1 MVAGQA
7 VAEVFAGWASGL
19 EQEAIPEGAREVAAN
34 ALLDVAGLCIAARG
48 TDYIRAAVAA
58 WDVNGPCTA
67 LGHARSLDAAGAAL
81 INGTAAHGED
91 FDDSFEGTPVHAS
104 AVVLPAV
111 LAAAERYG
119 RSGADVLR
127 GYVVGTELVCRLA
140 LVAPTAIHRAGFHPT
155 AVIGALGAAAGVGA
169 TLRLAPQQLTSALGV
184 AGSLASGIIE
194 YLAEGTWTKRLHA
207 GWAAQAGLRAAL
219 LGREGFLG
227 PRTVLEG
234 EHGFFH
240 AFGVPDIRPDFRCVT
255 ERLGEDWQMAK
266 IAFKPYACGTMLH
279 PFIDC
284 ATRLARDGVA
294 AADVR
299 EAVCRVG
306 EGTVHRLWEP
316 LAEKRRPTTPYS
328 AKFSGPFAIALG
340 LVERAAGLEQFTEA
354 KVRDPDLLALA
365 ARVRYEIDPA
375 NEYPRNYAGDVRV
388 VLRDGRVR
396 EAHQPHLRGGVREP
410 LERAEIKA
418 KFHANAAYGGSPDS
432 TVGHLEAWCER
443 LFEQSDLGDLR
454 AFRGCSSTVF
464 WRDGS

>member
-1 MVAGQA
+1 MAERT
-7 VAEVFAGWASGL
+7 VAEVFATWAAGL
-19 EQEAIPEGAREVAAN
+19 GPEAIPGAARAVATN

-48 TDYIRAAVAA
+48 TDYVRAALAA
-58 WDVNGPCTA
+58 WDAEGPCTA
-67 LGHARSLDAAGAAL
+67 LGHARKLDAAGAAL

-119 RSGADVLR
+119 RSGADALR
-127 GYVVGTELVCRLA
+127 GYVVGTELMCRLA

-155 AVIGALGAAAGVGA
+155 AVIGALGAAAAVGA
-169 TLRLAPQQLTSALGV
+169 ALRLSPPQLTSALGI
-184 AGSLASGIIE
+184 AGSMASGILE

-219 LGREGFLG
+219 LGRAGFLG

-240 AFGVPDIRPDFRCVT
+240 AFGIREIEPDFRFVT
-255 ERLGEDWQMAK
+255 GGLSDEWQMAK

-284 ATRLARDGVA
+284 AIRLAREGAA

-299 EAVCRVG
+299 EVVCRVG

-316 LAEKRRPTTPYS
+316 LAEKRNPTTSYS
-328 AKFSGPFAIALG
+328 AKFSGPFAVALG
-340 LVERAAGLEQFTEA
+340 LTQQAAGLEQFTEA
-354 KVRDPDLLALA
+354 RVRDPDLLALA
-365 ARVRYEIDPA
+365 AKVRYEIDPD
-375 NEYPRNYAGDVRV
+375 NEYPRNYTGDVRA
-388 VLRDGRVR
+388 VLADGSVR

-410 LERAEIKA
+410 LHRAEIRA
-418 KFHANAAYGGSPDS
+418 KFRANAAYGGLPEERIRD
-432 TVGHLEAWCER
+432 LEAWCER
-443 LFEQSDLGDLR
+443 LFEQDDPGALAILR
-454 AFRGCSSTVF
+454 SS
-464 WRDGS
+464 SLA

>member
-1 MVAGQA
+1 MAAGRA
-7 VAEVFAGWASGL
+7 VAEIFAEWA
-19 EQEAIPEGAREVAAN
+19 AAVDPRTIPDAARVVAGN
-34 ALLDVAGLCIAARG
+34 AVLDVAGLCVAARG
-48 TDYIRAAVAA
+48 TDYIRAALAA
-58 WDVNGPCTA
+58 WDGEGACTA
-67 LGHARSLDAAGAAL
+67 LGHARGLDAGGAAL
-81 INGTAAHGED
+81 INGIAAHGED

-119 RSGADVLR
+119 LGGADLLR
-127 GYVVGTELVCRLA
+127 GYVVGTELMCRLA

-169 TLRLAPQQLTSALGV
+169 TLRLSPQHLTSALGI
-184 AGSLASGIIE
+184 AGSMASGIIE

-234 EHGFFH
+234 AHGFFH
-240 AFGVPDIRPDFRCVT
+240 AFGTESIAPDFRFVT
-255 ERLGEDWQMAK
+255 EGLGDDWRMAR

-284 ATRLARDGVA
+284 AIRLARDGVK

-299 EAVCRVG
+299 EVVCRVG

-316 LAEKRRPTTPYS
+316 LAEKRTPTTAYS
-328 AKFSGPFAIALG
+328 AKFSGPFAVALG
-340 LVERAAGLEQFTEA
+340 LVERAAGVEQFTEA
-354 KVRDPDLLALA
+354 KVRDQGLLALA

-375 NEYPRNYAGDVRV
+375 DEYPRNYTGEVRV
-388 VLRDGRVR
+388 VLADGSVR
-396 EAHQPHLRGGVREP
+396 KARQPYLRGGVREP
-410 LERAEIKA
+410 LERREIAA
-418 KFHANAAYGGSPDS
+418 KFRANAAYGGWSEDEI
-432 TVGHLEAWCER
+432 GRLEVWCDG
-443 LFEQSDLGDLR
+443 LYEQDDLGEL
-454 AFRGCSSTVF
+454 ASFRG
-464 WRDGS
+464 R

>member
-1 MVAGQA
+1 MAGQA
-7 VAEVFAGWASGL
+7 VAEVFAAWAEGL
-19 EQEAIPEGAREVAAN
+19 EVAAIPEAARTVARH

-48 TDYIRAAVAA
+48 TDYIAAALAA
-58 WDVNGPCTA
+58 WDGAGPCTA
-67 LGHARSLDAAGAAL
+67 LGHRRGLDAAGAAF

-104 AVVLPAV
+104 AVVLPAL

-119 RSGADVLR
+119 RSGADLLR
-127 GYVVGTELVCRLA
+127 GYVVGSELMCRLA

-155 AVIGALGAAAGVGA
+155 AVIGALGAAAAVGA
-169 TLRLAPQQLTSALGV
+169 ALRLSPRQITDALGI
-184 AGSLASGIIE
+184 AGSMASGIIE

-240 AFGVPDIRPDFRCVT
+240 AFGIPSITPDFGFVT
-255 ERLGEDWQMAK
+255 EGLGTDWQLAK

-284 ATRLARDGVA
+284 AIRLAREGVRA
-294 AADVR
+294 SEVG
-299 EAVCRVG
+299 EVVCRVG

-316 LAEKRRPTTPYS
+316 LAEKRRPSTSYS

-340 LVERAAGLEQFTEA
+340 FVDQAAGLEQFA
-354 KVRDPDLLALA
+354 DARVRDPDLLALA
-365 ARVRYEIDPA
+365 AKVRYEIDPDD
-375 NEYPRNYAGDVRV
+375 EYPRNYTGAVRV
-388 VLRDGRVR
+388 VLRDGSVR
-396 EAHQPHLRGGVREP
+396 EARQPYLRGGVRAP
-410 LERAEIKA
+410 LGHAEITE
-418 KFHANAAYGGSPDS
+418 KFRADAAFGGWPESRIDA
-432 TVGHLEAWCER
+432 LEAFCDDALGR
-443 LFEQSDLGDLR
+443 GDLAGLA
-454 AFRGCSSTVF
+454 AFR
-464 WRDGS
+464 R

>member
-1 MVAGQA
+1 MMTAPA
-7 VAEVFAGWASGL
+7 IAEIFAEWAAGL
-19 EQEAIPEGAREVAAN
+19 EPQAIPEAARAVAAN

-48 TDYIRAAVAA
+48 TDYVRAALAA
-58 WDVNGPCTA
+58 WDAEGACTA
-67 LGHARSLDAAGAAL
+67 FGHARSLDAAGAAL

-127 GYVVGTELVCRLA
+127 GYVVGTELMCRLA

-169 TLRLAPQQLTSALGV
+169 VLRLSPQQLTSALGI
-184 AGSLASGIIE
+184 AGSMASGIIE

-234 EHGFFH
+234 EHGFFR
-240 AFGVPDIRPDFRCVT
+240 AFGTAGIEPDFRCVT
-255 ERLGEDWQMAK
+255 EGLGEIWQMAK

-279 PFIDC
+279 PFVDC
-284 ATRLARDGVA
+284 AIGLAREGVHA
-294 AADVR
+294 AEVR
-299 EAVCRVG
+299 EVVCRVG

-316 LAEKRRPTTPYS
+316 LAEKRTPTTAYS
-328 AKFSGPFAIALG
+328 AKFSGPFAVALG
-340 LVERAAGLEQFTEA
+340 LVEQAAGLEQFTEA

-365 ARVRYEIDPA
+365 AKVGYVIDPA
-375 NEYPRNYAGDVRV
+375 NEYPRNYTGDVRV
-388 VLRDGRVR
+388 VLRDGSVR
-396 EAHQPHLRGGVREP
+396 EAHQPYLRGGVREP
-410 LERAEIKA
+410 LGRAEITA
-418 KFHANAAYGGSPDS
+418 KFRANAAHGGWRQDEAAR
-432 TVGHLEAWCER
+432 LEAWSGR
-443 LFEQSDLGDLR
+443 LFELFDLR
-454 AFRGCSSTVF
+454 GLATFRC
-464 WRDGS
+464 